1 MKRLSMGL
9 FALGLFCTTVVLANS
24 VEAGAIA
31 ESSTPGYRAEA
42 VELKRDGTGGVT
54 LTLKIYND
62 GDKKGDISCALR
74 AEGGEACKQISG
86 VYLIDGVNKK
96 RHLVMRDADG
106 KCICTDTLGNVALS
120 SSATVWA
127 KFPEPPNAVDK
138 MTVIVPLF
146 LPLDGVPVTGP

>member
-1 MKRLSMGL
+1 MERLSIGL
-9 FALGLFCTTVVLANS
+9 VALGLFCAPLVWPS
-24 VEAGAIA
+24 EAGAGVVA

-62 GDKKGDISCALR
+62 GDKKGDLACELR
-74 AEGGEACKQISG
+74 ADGGEPCRQITG

-106 KCICTDTLGNVALS
+106 KCICTDTLSDVAPKGS
-120 SSATVWA
+120 VTVWA
-127 KFPEPPNAVDK
+127 KFPEPPNDVSK